1 MSRVDFYVLTNN
13 VAEGKLRFT
22 CRLVHKIYTLG
33 KSAYIHAA
41 SEDQAQR
48 LDDLMWTFDQS
59 SFVPHRRHAD
69 RDKDEP
75 QAPIMIG
82 HEAPSEIRSADVLIS
97 LLESVP
103 AYADRFDRV
112 AELVDNDPQEKQ
124 SARERFRQYRE
135 RGFELETHQVSV

>member
-1 MSRVDFYVLTNN
+1 MPRVDFYVLANSTP
-13 VAEGKLRFT
+13 EGKLRYT
-22 CRLVHKIYTLG
+22 CRLARKIYTLG
-33 KSAYIHAA
+33 KSAYIQAA

-59 SFVPHRRHAD
+59 SFLPHRRHGVSYS
-69 RDKDEP
+69 DEP
-75 QAPIMIG
+75 QAPITIG
-82 HEAPSEIRSADVLIS
+82 YEPPPEGRSADVFIS

-112 AELVDNDPQEKQ
+112 AELVDNDPREKQ

>member
-13 VAEGKLRFT
+13 VTEGKLRFT
-22 CRLVHKIYTLG
+22 CRLVHKIYNLG

-59 SFVPHRRHAD
+59 SFLPHGRHAD
-69 RDKDEP
+69 SYGDEP

-82 HEAPSEIRSADVLIS
+82 HEPPSEVQSADVLIS
-97 LLESVP
+97 LLESAPV
-103 AYADRFDRV
+103 YADRFDRV

-135 RGFELETHQVSV
+135 RGFELETHQVFV

>member
-1 MSRVDFYVLTNN
+1 MPRVDFYVLTNK
-13 VAEGKLRFT
+13 VTEGKLRFT

-33 KSAYIHAA
+33 KSAYIQAA

-59 SFVPHRRHAD
+59 SFLPHQRYASACS
-69 RDKDEP
+69 DEP

-82 HEAPSEIRSADVLIS
+82 HEPPPEVQSADVLIS
-97 LLESVP
+97 LLASAPV
-103 AYADRFDRV
+103 YADRFDRV
-112 AELVDNDPQEKQ
+112 AELVDNDPQDKQ
-124 SARERFRQYRE
+124 SGRERFRHYRD